1 MKLNAQHHQAIT
13 LLSEGLTNKSVAEKL
28 DVAQETVSRWKA
40 DYDFQAELNKV
51 LNANHA
57 SSQEKLRHLS
67 SIALSTIEA
76 VLLDDEP
83 PPRDKVTA
91 AFKVLEITRF
101 RQGNIGST
109 NPAALE
115 KQAQDDKL
123 LDSYG
128 F

>member
-1 MKLNAQHHQAIT
+1 MKITAQHHKAII
-13 LLSEGLTNKSVAEKL
+13 LLAEGMNNKSVAEAL
-28 DVAQETVSRWKA
+28 GVAPETVSRFKN

-67 SIALSTIEA
+67 NIALSTIEA
-76 VLLDDEP
+76 VLLDGET
-83 PPRDKVTA
+83 PPRDKLTA
-91 AFKVLEITRF
+91 AFKVLEITRL

-109 NPAALE
+109 NPATLE

-123 LDSYG
+123 LDGYG